1 MITIAWHSAIAQQ
14 EQDRLIMSNF
24 VQVRRLLK
32 DQTAEELDRQLKETI
47 STGSR
52 QWSVIP
58 DPN

>member
-1 MITIAWHSAIAQQ
+1 
-14 EQDRLIMSNF
+14 MSNF